1 MKISIAMATYNG
13 ARYLRAQLQSFVD
26 QTRQP
31 DELIIKDDC
40 STDGTETIVR
50 EFGKTAPFKV
60 EFHRNQQNLGYCGN
74 FNAALMR
81 ATGDLVFLSD
91 QDDVWFPEKIEH
103 MIGVA
108 ERHPE
113 ALVVMNDAALTDGE
127 LNEVGLTKMGQIR
140 SAGIIM
146 DGFVMGCCCGIQR
159 DLLDLCMPI
168 PAGFKGHD
176 NWIVWLAEGL
186 GGKTVEDKVL
196 QYYRRHETNESQ
208 FIANR
213 TTKVTRTQAIFHS
226 LKNVFQKDA
235 ATKARDQVEQLN
247 IFVNGIQS
255 VIEKSP
261 GKYHEQLAV
270 LKEHTIQKMDTT
282 KRRIKVRDNWL
293 VPRVIATFKLLM
305 HGGYQNT
312 SGFKAV
318 LGDIIG

>member
-113 ALVVMNDAALTDGE
+113 ALVVMNDAAG
-127 LNEVGLTKMGQIR
+127 GA
-140 SAGIIM
+140 SAG
-146 DGFVMGCCCGIQR
+146 GKF
-159 DLLDLCMPI
+159 
-168 PAGFKGHD
+168 PA
-176 NWIVWLAEGL
+176 
-186 GGKTVEDKVL
+186 
-196 QYYRRHETNESQ
+196 
-208 FIANR
+208 
-213 TTKVTRTQAIFHS
+213 
-226 LKNVFQKDA
+226 
-235 ATKARDQVEQLN
+235 
-247 IFVNGIQS
+247 
-255 VIEKSP
+255 
-261 GKYHEQLAV
+261 
-270 LKEHTIQKMDTT
+270 
-282 KRRIKVRDNWL
+282 
-293 VPRVIATFKLLM
+293 
-305 HGGYQNT
+305 
-312 SGFKAV
+312 
-318 LGDIIG
+318 